1 MTTSAWQTSCEL
13 PRRSWQYKL
22 CAIALSGSGR
32 ERLSTPILKL
42 PLWKFPMD
50 AVLVYGVLV
59 TLFILICIPFI
70 KMTNDATERHK
81 QWLRQRRQDV
91 A

>member
-1 MTTSAWQTSCEL
+1 
-13 PRRSWQYKL
+13 
-22 CAIALSGSGR
+22 
-32 ERLSTPILKL
+32 
-42 PLWKFPMD
+42 MD